1 MSDGGSAAP
10 LEVGYFLLV
19 KCSQPR
25 TKIKN
30 VPFVQYLGRSR
41 SGKVDVFAVFVG
53 IVSFRHGVWR
63 RVVARPGFREGRV

>member
-1 MSDGGSAAP
+1 MSDGGSAAT
-10 LEVGYFLLV
+10 LEVGYFLPV

-41 SGKVDVFAVFVG
+41 SGKVDVFVG

-63 RVVARPGFREGRV
+63 RVVARSGFREGRV